1 VADLDDPLDIDNI
14 QADVLAGMKKNKELF
29 FFFGVNNA
37 ATFKA
42 KLASDILPLI
52 TSTTEIL
59 SVNTQPVTA
68 VNIAFSHTGLVTL
81 GVTEFVF
88 SFSYPDLRAVLIYMQ

>member
-1 VADLDDPLDIDNI
+1 QPQRTKSLLISPAALPDLPTAQAVADLDDPLDIDNI

-42 KLASDILPLI
+42 KLASNILSLI
-52 TSTTEIL
+52 TTTTEIL

-68 VNIAFSHTGLVTL
+68 V
-81 GVTEFVF
+81 
-88 SFSYPDLRAVLIYMQ
+88 